1 MAKTTTSIGDILAE
15 TLKRVPDLDTGR
27 EQIEYIDIERILPDP
42 KNFYS
47 LDGIEDLMANIETI
61 GLQQP
66 LRVREAPDGAGKV
79 IVVSGHRRREAI
91 SRLVAEGRTQ
101 LREVPCIRE
110 RGEASSALQELRLIY
125 ANADTRAM
133 TSADL
138 SRQAERVEALLYELK
153 EEGFEF
159 PGRMRDHVA
168 EACKISKSK
177 LARLKVIREGLIPDY
192 RKLWETGKIDEAPA
206 YELARM
212 ARTSQLRFYQAVGKK
227 IPAAEKISK
236 MREIME
242 KGAEYYPALKCPGTD
257 KPCGHGDAFLRRDV
271 NASTWDRQC
280 KGKTCC
286 MNCEY
291 GGKRRLE
298 GWSESCDSMCSKAK
312 ALVARRREDLKAAEE
327 RQEKAKLTKQQH
339 ALQASAQRIVRAA
352 DAAGLGD
359 DVSLRD
365 RYGSGYDVGQLRAWS
380 KGNFEPPYNRMPYS
394 FVTQIRPVD
403 SDEPAKWA
411 ETLHCSIDYLYGLT
425 DDLQIEQPKAMPGE
439 TAEWIS
445 RKDPPIGALVLT
457 YTLTNAGASLRAAV
471 WNGEAYFAPGNPKKI
486 LTGLKPTAWIRVPY
500 VNSGETL
507 RISQPA
513 AAGWQTGTPP
523 EDGLYWCAFD
533 CGGQLMYMAADFRA
547 EITDELRNVWKFPHG
562 AKIDATCVRWHRLPE
577 KEG

>member
-1 MAKTTTSIGDILAE
+1 MAKTATSIGDILAE

-27 EQIEYIDIERILPDP
+27 EQIEYIDIEDILPDP
-42 KNFYS
+42 ANFYS
-47 LDGIEDLMANIETI
+47 LDGIDELTANIELI

-66 LRVREAPDGAGKV
+66 LRVREAPDGSGKV

-91 SRLVAEGRTQ
+91 SRLVAEGKTH

-125 ANADTRAM
+125 ANADTRTM

-192 RKLWETGKIDEAPA
+192 LKLWQAGKIDEAPA

-212 ARTSQLRFYQAVGKK
+212 ARTSQVRFFRACGLKL
-227 IPAAEKISK
+227 PTSDKISS
-236 MREIME
+236 MRTILDGGET
-242 KGAEYYPALKCPGTD
+242 YDPAMTCPGSGEAC
-257 KPCGHGDAFLRRDV
+257 KRGDVFLRHDAYHHGWEPR
-271 NASTWDRQC
+271 C

-286 MNCEY
+286 VECQY
-291 GGKRRLE
+291 GGRHRID
-298 GWSESCDSMCSKAK
+298 GYADAMCDNMCGKAK
-312 ALVARRREDLKAAEE
+312 ALLNARKAEQKADAEREK
-327 RQEKAKLTKQQH
+327 QKKLTKQQH

-365 RYGSGYDVGQLRAWS
+365 RYGSGYDVGQLRAWA
-380 KGNFEPPYNRMPYS
+380 KGNFAPPYDRLYS

-403 SDEPAKWA
+403 SDEPVKWA
-411 ETLHCSIDYLYGLT
+411 EALHCSIDYLYGLT
-425 DDLQIEQPKAMPGE
+425 DDLQVEHLPVPTGE

-457 YTLTNAGASLRAAV
+457 YTLTNAGPKLRAAV
-471 WNGEAYFAPGNPKKI
+471 WNGEDYFEPGNPEKI
-486 LTGLKPTAWIRVPY
+486 LTGLKPTAWLRVPY

-507 RISQPA
+507 QIEQPA
-513 AAGWQTGTPP
+513 APGWQTGTPP
-523 EDGLYWCAFD
+523 EDGLYWCEFD
-533 CGGQLMYMAADFRA
+533 CGGQKMCMAADYRR
-547 EITDELRNVWKFPHG
+547 EITAELRNVWKFPHG
-562 AKIDATCVRWHRLPE
+562 AKIDAACVRWHRLPE

>member
-42 KNFYS
+42 ANFYS
-47 LDGIEDLMANIETI
+47 LDGIEELMANIEMI

-91 SRLVAEGRTQ
+91 SRLVAEGKTQ

-110 RGEASSALQELRLIY
+110 RGAASSALQELRLIY
-125 ANADTRAM
+125 ANANTREM

-177 LARLKVIREGLIPDY
+177 LARLKVIREGLIPEY
-192 RKLWETGKIDEAPA
+192 LSEWRSGNIDEAPA

-212 ARTSQLRFYQAVGKK
+212 ARPSQVRFFRACGLKL
-227 IPAAEKISK
+227 PTADKISS
-236 MREIME
+236 MRTILDGGET
-242 KGAEYYPALKCPGTD
+242 YDPAMTCPGSGEAC
-257 KPCGHGDAFLRRDV
+257 KRGDVFLRHDAYHHGWESR
-271 NASTWDRQC
+271 C

-286 MNCEY
+286 VECQY
-291 GGKRRLE
+291 GGRHRID
-298 GWSESCDSMCSKAK
+298 GYADAMCDNMCGKAK
-312 ALVARRREDLKAAEE
+312 ALLNARKAEQKADEDREK
-327 RQEKAKLTKQQH
+327 QAKLTKQQH

-359 DVSLRD
+359 EVSLRD
-365 RYGSGYDVGQLRAWS
+365 RYGSGYSVGQLRAWA
-380 KGNFEPPYNRMPYS
+380 KGDFAPPYDRLPYS
-394 FVTQIRPVD
+394 YVDQIRPVD
-403 SDEPAKWA
+403 SDEPVKWA
-411 ETLHCSIDYLYGLT
+411 ETLHCSIDYLYGLS
-425 DDLQIEQPKAMPGE
+425 DSLQQEQAAAMPGE

-457 YTLTNAGASLRAAV
+457 YTLTNAGANLRAAV

-486 LTGLKPTAWIRVPY
+486 LTGLNPTAWIRVPY

-507 RISQPA
+507 RIEQPA

-523 EDGLYWCAFD
+523 EACICYCEFD
-533 CGGQLMYMAADFRA
+533 CGGTRLYEVA
-547 EITDELRNVWKFPHG
+547 EWVPHLGKWCFEAHG
-562 AKIDATCVRWHRLPE
+562 ASIDAECIRWHRLPE